1 VAVQLQ
7 KLQQAGVVL
16 LLVAIGQAT
25 KVEEQIILTVHVQQA
40 VMLRNTKAL
49 IFLQEVKHLREL
61 QAVE

>member
-25 KVEEQIILTVHVQQA
+25 KVEEQIILTIHVQQA

-49 IFLQEVKHLREL
+49 IFLQEVKHRREL